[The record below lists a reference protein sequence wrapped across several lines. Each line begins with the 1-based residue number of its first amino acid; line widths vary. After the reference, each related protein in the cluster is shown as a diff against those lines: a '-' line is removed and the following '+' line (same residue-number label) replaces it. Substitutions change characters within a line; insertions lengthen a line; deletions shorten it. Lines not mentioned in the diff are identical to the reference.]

1 MNASKLWSGAR
12 AMRGVTLIELMIV
25 VVIIGII
32 AAIAY
37 PSYQNQ
43 IQQTRRADGKA
54 ALLEAA
60 QRLERCYTRYNSYA
74 DAACDVAVDLGDGDG
89 IASPE
94 GWYVITDT
102 NATASTFSLLGTPQN
117 GQTADTRCANLSLTH
132 QGIRNASGTQ
142 AATCW

>member
-1 MNASKLWSGAR
+1 MNARKLWSGAR

-54 ALLEAA
+54 ALLDAA
-60 QRLERCYTRYNSYA
+60 QRLERCYTRYNAYDS
-74 DAACDVAVDLGDGDG
+74 DDCDVVDLLDDGLP
-89 IASPE
+89 SPE
-94 GWYVITDT
+94 GWYVLENI
-102 NATASTFSLLGTPQN
+102 NVLPTAYTLVATPQN
-117 GQTADTRCANLSLTH
+117 AQTSDTRCGDLSLTH
-132 QGIRNASGTQ
+132 QGVRDASGTEE
-142 AATCW
+142 ATCW